1 MFAKV
6 VLMPKKI
13 PLLLTASRIPRKETL
28 PLGKRNKE
36 KFLEHENTVLRRSR

>member
-13 PLLLTASRIPRKETL
+13 LFLLAPSSVYCKETL
-28 PLGKRNKE
+28 PLEKRNKE
-36 KFLEHENTVLRRSR
+36 KLLEHENTVLRRSR